1 MIYLSCLEMKN
12 FLINVLFPSYALT
25 ILTSPKDNISKLEI
39 FHKSV
44 SCISIICTQISNKHD
59 EKCHK
64 KYQETKRLKD
74 TENIPRIPFLIHED
88 ERVRNE

>member
-1 MIYLSCLEMKN
+1 MKN

-44 SCISIICTQISNKHD
+44 SCISITIYSNFK
-59 EKCHK
+59 
-64 KYQETKRLKD
+64 
-74 TENIPRIPFLIHED
+74 
-88 ERVRNE
+88 

>member
-39 FHKSV
+39 F
-44 SCISIICTQISNKHD
+44 SITCTQISNKHD
-59 EKCHK
+59 EECHK
-64 KYQETKRLKD
+64 KYRETKRLKD

-88 ERVRNE
+88 EQVRNE

>member
-1 MIYLSCLEMKN
+1 MKN

-44 SCISIICTQISNKHD
+44 SYFNHLYSN
-59 EKCHK
+59 
-64 KYQETKRLKD
+64 LK
-74 TENIPRIPFLIHED
+74 
-88 ERVRNE
+88 